1 MNAWLKRCR
10 VTSVALYRPDNKD
23 ITKPMTQHKLNNL
36 NNAKDASCNNLMLPD
51 TYVRI
56 GLPCTWM

>member
-23 ITKPMTQHKLNNL
+23 ITKPMTQHKLNDL
-36 NNAKDASCNNLMLPD
+36 YNAKLLVAKNLKLPD
-51 TYVRI
+51 TYVRMA
-56 GLPCTWM
+56 LPCTWM